1 MGRAEGAFRAGEG
14 DHPSGQVTVS
24 SPLSASGGREERRE
38 PKLSCRQCRGSESA
52 PGGRLPTSR
61 EDADVG
67 CPREPSQPGEH
78 QELQKQSEWRGGKGG
93 RDQPGAEHTRCSE
106 RGRRLRAR
114 PASLG
119 RARAC
124 RRPVPLARSGTPT
137 KRENSPFLRGGDLR
151 KPKSGSAQ
159 QLEPGLEAAR
169 CAGG

>member
-38 PKLSCRQCRGSESA
+38 PKLSCRQCRGSEYA

-78 QELQKQSEWRGGKGG
+78 QELQKQSEWRGEREGATSEGQSTRGAPSAGAACEPDPPAWEG
-93 RDQPGAEHTRCSE
+93 RAPAGARCPLPGPGHPQSAKIPLSYGAEI
-106 RGRRLRAR
+106 
-114 PASLG
+114 
-119 RARAC
+119 
-124 RRPVPLARSGTPT
+124 
-137 KRENSPFLRGGDLR
+137 
-151 KPKSGSAQ
+151 
-159 QLEPGLEAAR
+159 
-169 CAGG
+169 

>member
-1 MGRAEGAFRAGEG
+1 MGPSSSFYVGRAEGAFRAGEG

-24 SPLSASGGREERRE
+24 SPRPPAAAEERRE
-38 PKLSCRQCRGSESA
+38 PKLVVASVGAASLRPVA
-52 PGGRLPTSR
+52 APTSR

-78 QELQKQSEWRGGKGG
+78 QELQKQSEWAGG
-93 RDQPGAEHTRCSE
+93 REGATSQGQSTRGAPE

-124 RRPVPLARSGTPT
+124 HARCSLPGPGHPQSA
-137 KRENSPFLRGGDLR
+137 KNSPFLRGGDLR
-151 KPKSGSAQ
+151 KP
-159 QLEPGLEAAR
+159 
-169 CAGG
+169 